1 MCGQKALQ
9 APAWLLDIHWL
20 PSLVLGVLPE
30 RHSMSKETLT
40 LNHGPIGSFERGLPT
55 TQQPR
60 PEKGRTGPIGKREDR
75 SHRKSIRRPEDC
87 PTDAWLHTALCQE
100 EYTTGLMGECGIAYS
115 AEYRV
120 SSIQCDPL
128 HTKDLSCACWACAQ
142 ELSIRAWRRANERAR
157 SSCLNSNRW
166 TRLSTI
172 FAGSGASTVCWDKS
186 K

>member
-1 MCGQKALQ
+1 MDPSALSSGGCPQHSSQGQKKGGQ
-9 APAWLLDIHWL
+9 V
-20 PSLVLGVLPE
+20 PS
-30 RHSMSKETLT
+30 
-40 LNHGPIGSFERGLPT
+40 
-55 TQQPR
+55 
-60 PEKGRTGPIGKREDR
+60 EKGRTGPIVSLSADR
-75 SHRKSIRRPEDC
+75 R
-87 PTDAWLHTALCQE
+87 TAPQMLGCTLLCQE

-142 ELSIRAWRRANERAR
+142 ELSIRAWRRAHERAR